1 MSAAE
6 QLACGIAALG
16 LNTPAASQRK
26 LLDYIELIA
35 RWNRVHNLTAIRD
48 PLQMV
53 SHHLLDS
60 LAVVPHVA
68 AQQVLDVGSGAGL
81 PGIPLAIQWPQA
93 QVTLLDANHKKAAFM
108 RQALIEL
115 GINNAVVICE
125 RIENWRPTRAF
136 ELVITRAFSAINKFV
151 AQAGHTCLPGGM
163 LAAMKGTDPAAE
175 LAQLPPEFRVRKI
188 VPLAVPGL
196 DAERHLVII
205 EHRG

>member
-6 QLACGIAALG
+6 QLARGIAALG
-16 LNTPAASQRK
+16 INTPEASQRK

-35 RWNRVHNLTAIRD
+35 RWNRVHNLTAICD
-48 PLQMV
+48 PRQMV

-60 LAVVPHVA
+60 LAVVPHLE
-68 AQQVLDVGSGAGL
+68 AQNVLDVGSGAGL

-115 GINNAVVICE
+115 GIGNANVICE

-136 ELVITRAFSAINKFV
+136 DLVITRAFSAIEKFLEL
-151 AQAGHTCLPGGM
+151 AGHSCALGGL

-188 VPLAVPGL
+188 VPLVVPGL